1 MKKIIIT
8 AITLLL
14 MLPAMSQDS
23 INLDNVTVLKRI
35 IVDGD
40 TLYVTSLE
48 EVYIFPEP
56 TFDSWWAERRYRRLV
71 RNLKRVY
78 PYAVIAGDMLY
89 ELNEELKYIESER
102 KRKEYIRKKEDE
114 LMSEYEDELKKL
126 TITQGRLLI
135 KLIDRETGN
144 TSYELVKELR
154 GSFSAFFWQT
164 LARLFG
170 SSLKTEY
177 DPEGEDELIEQIVVR
192 IEKGVI

>member
-14 MLPAMSQDS
+14 MLPVMSQDS
-23 INLDNVTVLKRI
+23 INLDNINVLKRV

-40 TLYVTSLE
+40 TLYVTSLQ

-56 TFDSWWAERRYRRLV
+56 EFDSWWAERRYRRLV
-71 RNLKRVY
+71 RNLKKVY
-78 PYAVIAGDMLY
+78 PYAVLAGDMLE
-89 ELNEELKYIESER
+89 ELNDELKEIDSER
-102 KRKEYIRKKEDE
+102 KRKEYIKKMEDE
-114 LMSEYEDELKKL
+114 LLAQYEDELKSL
-126 TITQGRLLI
+126 TISQGRLLI
-135 KLIDRETGN
+135 KLIDRETGD

-154 GSFSAFFWQT
+154 GSFSAFFWQA

-170 SSLKTEY
+170 SNLKAEY
-177 DPEGEDELIEQIVVR
+177 DPDGEDQLIEQIVVR

>member
-102 KRKEYIRKKEDE
+102 KRKEYIRQKEDE